1 MYRCSVYGTDKINQ
15 YEELIKVFLQP
26 GEYEISGVAE
36 VPDDLPAKVS
46 AEAPAK
52 DPAGDTEKKTFFGVL
67 QQAVAK
73 IAEVTEQSVQDMATV
88 CVFDGDKDAV
98 KRQIYRDLK
107 ALTGKQPKWGILTGI
122 RPVKM
127 AGELVQKTGSAAK
140 ARQIL
145 LEDYLMSPEKAD
157 LVLEI
162 YRYQQKTTGVAK
174 DNSLSL
180 YLGIPFC
187 PTRCLYCSFTS
198 NQVKKPEIDRYLEAL
213 FHEIAFAAENIK
225 EEGYEIESLYIGGG
239 TPTTLDE
246 AALEAFL
253 QEIQEHFDLSH
264 LREFTVEAG
273 RPDSITEEKLLVLRK
288 NGISRISI
296 NPQTMKQKTL
306 DLIGR
311 HHTVEQTIE
320 SFRMARKLGFDN
332 INMDLIM
339 GLPEENLADV
349 RNTMEILK
357 ELDPDNITIHS
368 LAIKRAARLNIFKDR
383 YESMMMVNTQEHMDL
398 CAEYCHQMGLSPYY
412 LYRQKGMAGNMENVG
427 YAKPGKAGVYNVLIM
442 EERQTIVACGAGA
455 STKRVWPQ
463 PNADGTHRI
472 ERCENVKDVGL
483 YMKRIDEMI
492 ARKQQLFAEK

>member
-1 MYRCSVYGTDKINQ
+1 MYRCSIYRTDKINQ

-26 GEYEISGVAE
+26 GEYEISGTAE

-73 IAEVTEQSVQDMATV
+73 IAEVAEQSVQDMATV

-162 YRYQQKTTGVAK
+162 YRYQQKTTGAAK

-225 EEGYEIESLYIGGG
+225 EDGYEIESLYIGGG

-273 RPDSITEEKLLVLRK
+273 RPDTITEGKLRIMEHYGVD
-288 NGISRISI
+288 RISI
-296 NPQTMKQKTL
+296 NPQTMKQDTL

-311 HHTVEQTIE
+311 AHTVDDVEKAFALAKKGGPRI
-320 SFRMARKLGFDN
+320 
-332 INMDLIM
+332 INTDLIA
-339 GLPEENLADV
+339 GLPGEDFADFKRSLDRIVELGAENITLHTLAV
-349 RNTMEILK
+349 KRASRLK
-357 ELDPDNITIHS
+357 EMDGEFNYRNEDLREEMLSYAMET
-368 LAIKRAARLNIFKDR
+368 LRAKGYR
-383 YESMMMVNTQEHMDL
+383 
-398 CAEYCHQMGLSPYY
+398 PYY
-412 LYRQKGMAGNMENVG
+412 LYRQKHTSGNTENIGFCRDDAVS
-427 YAKPGKAGVYNVLIM
+427 VYNIRIM
-442 EERQTIVACGAGA
+442 EEAQSILALGAGGISKIWFPA
-455 STKRVWPQ
+455 ENRLERV
-463 PNADGTHRI
+463 A
-472 ERCENVKDVGL
+472 NVSNYEIYIDRL
-483 YMKRIDEMI
+483 DEMME
-492 ARKQQLFAEK
+492 RKKNGFFGKNRWR

>member
-1 MYRCSVYGTDKINQ
+1 MYRCSIYGTDKINQ

-73 IAEVTEQSVQDMATV
+73 IAEVAEQSVQDMATV

-127 AGELVQKTGSAAK
+127 AGELVQKTGSAVK

-162 YRYQQKTTGVAK
+162 YRYQQKTTGAAK

-187 PTRCLYCSFTS
+187 PTRCRPHWTKL
-198 NQVKKPEIDRYLEAL
+198 RWRL
-213 FHEIAFAAENIK
+213 FCRRSRNILTCPIFGNLPWK
-225 EEGYEIESLYIGGG
+225 QDGR
-239 TPTTLDE
+239 TP
-246 AALEAFL
+246 
-253 QEIQEHFDLSH
+253 
-264 LREFTVEAG
+264 
-273 RPDSITEEKLLVLRK
+273 
-288 NGISRISI
+288 
-296 NPQTMKQKTL
+296 
-306 DLIGR
+306 
-311 HHTVEQTIE
+311 
-320 SFRMARKLGFDN
+320 
-332 INMDLIM
+332 
-339 GLPEENLADV
+339 
-349 RNTMEILK
+349 
-357 ELDPDNITIHS
+357 
-368 LAIKRAARLNIFKDR
+368 
-383 YESMMMVNTQEHMDL
+383 
-398 CAEYCHQMGLSPYY
+398 
-412 LYRQKGMAGNMENVG
+412 
-427 YAKPGKAGVYNVLIM
+427 
-442 EERQTIVACGAGA
+442 
-455 STKRVWPQ
+455 
-463 PNADGTHRI
+463 
-472 ERCENVKDVGL
+472 
-483 YMKRIDEMI
+483 
-492 ARKQQLFAEK
+492 

>member
-1 MYRCSVYGTDKINQ
+1 MYRCSIYGTDKINQ

-73 IAEVTEQSVQDMATV
+73 IAEVAEQSVQEMATV

-127 AGELVQKTGSAAK
+127 AGELVHKTGSAAK

-162 YRYQQKTTGVAK
+162 YRYQQKTTGAAK

-180 YLGIPFC
+180 YLGIPF
-187 PTRCLYCSFTS
+187 CLYCSFTS

-225 EEGYEIESLYIGGG
+225 EDGYEIESLYIGGG

-246 AALEAFL
+246 AALEVFL
-253 QEIQEHFDLSH
+253 QETARQRYGAPAAPVGVQALAALQQD
-264 LREFTVEAG
+264 G
-273 RPDSITEEKLLVLRK
+273 RTP
-288 NGISRISI
+288 
-296 NPQTMKQKTL
+296 
-306 DLIGR
+306 
-311 HHTVEQTIE
+311 
-320 SFRMARKLGFDN
+320 
-332 INMDLIM
+332 
-339 GLPEENLADV
+339 
-349 RNTMEILK
+349 
-357 ELDPDNITIHS
+357 
-368 LAIKRAARLNIFKDR
+368 
-383 YESMMMVNTQEHMDL
+383 
-398 CAEYCHQMGLSPYY
+398 
-412 LYRQKGMAGNMENVG
+412 
-427 YAKPGKAGVYNVLIM
+427 
-442 EERQTIVACGAGA
+442 
-455 STKRVWPQ
+455 
-463 PNADGTHRI
+463 
-472 ERCENVKDVGL
+472 
-483 YMKRIDEMI
+483 
-492 ARKQQLFAEK
+492 